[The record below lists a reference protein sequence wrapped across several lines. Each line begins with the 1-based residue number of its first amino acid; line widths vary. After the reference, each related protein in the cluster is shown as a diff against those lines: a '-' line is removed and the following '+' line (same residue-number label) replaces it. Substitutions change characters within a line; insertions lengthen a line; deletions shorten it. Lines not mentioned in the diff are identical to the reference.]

1 MPVWL
6 PATTTRSPSP
16 PDSDSSRTI
25 AVVPEP
31 TTRSLF
37 ALPEFRALVGARAT
51 NSLAVSALATV
62 VAFQVYDL
70 TRDPLAL
77 GWLGLVEAIPALS
90 LVIFGGHVADRRERR
105 TIVVV
110 TSAAVTICALVLAG
124 LAFVGATLLGILA
137 VIFATGIASGFERPA
152 LTALEAQVV
161 PRDQAARGV
170 STLSSVSLS
179 GAIIGPAAG
188 GIAIA
193 LIGVTA
199 TYAVAALLLAVS
211 TACLITIAP
220 KPIPAP
226 VEGEPFVQSLLG
238 GIRYVRRTP
247 ALLGS
252 MALDL
257 FAVFFGG
264 AIALLPIYATDI
276 LHVGAVGLG
285 LLRTAPSLGSLVV
298 MLVATRRPPSRHAG
312 MTLLICVA
320 GFGVSMIV
328 FGASTV
334 FWISLVALFVSGLTD
349 GISMIIRQT
358 ILRVLSPERIR
369 GRVASVNW
377 VFIGASNELGAFESG
392 FSARIFGTVPTVVG
406 GGFVTLA
413 VVGVTAFL
421 VPSLRSLDLDTA
433 EPGDDGLGP
442 TPAPGLV
449 AEPASARPTKG
460 QLAED

>member
-1 MPVWL
+1 
-6 PATTTRSPSP
+6 
-16 PDSDSSRTI
+16 
-25 AVVPEP
+25 
-31 TTRSLF
+31 
-37 ALPEFRALVGARAT
+37 
-51 NSLAVSALATV
+51 
-62 VAFQVYDL
+62 
-70 TRDPLAL
+70 
-77 GWLGLVEAIPALS
+77 
-90 LVIFGGHVADRRERR
+90 VIFGGHVADRRERR
-105 TIVVV
+105 SIVVL
-110 TSAAVTICALVLAG
+110 TSAAATLCALALAG
-124 LAFVGATLLGILA
+124 LAVAGATLVGILA

-170 STLSSVSLS
+170 STLSSVSQG
-179 GAIIGPAAG
+179 GAILGPAAG

-193 LIGVTA
+193 LIGVPA
-199 TYAVAALLLAVS
+199 TYAVTAILLAIS
-211 TACLITIAP
+211 TACLMTIAP
-220 KPIPAP
+220 KPVPPP

-285 LLRTAPSLGSLVV
+285 VLRTAPSVGALVV
-298 MLVATRRPPSRHAG
+298 MLVATHRPPARHAG
-312 MTLLICVA
+312 RTLLVCVA

-334 FWISLVALFVSGLTD
+334 FWVSLVALFLAGVTD
-349 GISMIIRQT
+349 GVSMVIRNT

-392 FSARIFGTVPTVVG
+392 FAARVFGTVPSVVG
-406 GGFVTLA
+406 GGILTLA
-413 VVGVTAFL
+413 VVGVTAIL
-421 VPSLRSLDLDTA
+421 VPSLRTLDLETA
-433 EPGDDGLGP
+433 QPGDDGLG
-442 TPAPGLV
+442 TIDTTIA
-449 AEPASARPTKG
+449 ASPASPEAPRSP
-460 QLAED
+460 A